1 MGASLTTRPDNGS
14 GRGWRRAWWL
24 SACVLLGPLPAGAAP
39 EPAAAE
45 VPVVPVVLGTV
56 PTARTRALSGEL
68 VALVCREAALKCRLD
83 ILPAERARQDMAA
96 GRYPLEFGRYAG
108 YERVVPGVIRV
119 DPSVY
124 TVRVVALVRESGLAS
139 RGWKGLAGK
148 RVAYMRGTL
157 LAKER
162 LQDEAEVIAVNSP
175 SACVEMVA
183 KSRVEACVLTRVNVP
198 PANELPPQPTL
209 HLELLET
216 VPLHLWAAPG
226 QQALATRMSGAVRGL
241 LQRGELQR
249 FWAATAEP

>member
-1 MGASLTTRPDNGS
+1 MGATLTTGPDNGG

-24 SACVLLGPLPAGAAP
+24 CAWALLGSLPASAAP
-39 EPAAAE
+39 EPGAAE
-45 VPVVPVVLGTV
+45 VPVVLGTV

-68 VALVCREAALKCRLD
+68 VTLVCREAGLKCRLD

-108 YERVVPGVIRV
+108 YERVVPGVIRI
-119 DPSVY
+119 DPAVY
-124 TVRVVALVRESGLAS
+124 TVRVVALVRESGLAAQ
-139 RGWKGLAGK
+139 GWKGLLGK

-183 KSRVEACVLTRVNVP
+183 KGRVEACVLTRVNVP
-198 PANELPPQPTL
+198 PASELPPQPTL

-226 QQALATRMSGAVRGL
+226 QQALADRMSSAVRAL

-249 FWAATAEP
+249 FWTANATP